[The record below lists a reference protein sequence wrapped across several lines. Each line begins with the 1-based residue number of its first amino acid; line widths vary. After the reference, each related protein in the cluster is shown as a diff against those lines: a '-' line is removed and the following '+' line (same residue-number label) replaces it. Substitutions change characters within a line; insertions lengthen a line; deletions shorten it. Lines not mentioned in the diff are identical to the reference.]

1 MKPNDSFRFVKNNQL
16 AVDYLS
22 LTKLYLPIIGRE
34 ALALYQYLL
43 AFWDGGQTKHNYT
56 EILNHID
63 MGWQAFE
70 KALDQ
75 LIALRLLDLYQE
87 EEAYRFVLYPNLTT
101 QDFFANHVY
110 RRLLEQKIGEAAV
123 EQLLP
128 EHLQGPR
135 RESSVLRM
143 IEEQLGRVSAPPQ
156 QKQADFDLT
165 HFKQVMARDGLRFAD
180 EKADLLVLFQIAE
193 SQKWT
198 WYETYLLAKE
208 TAVSHTIST
217 KRMQQKLQAKT
228 SPQGE
233 FSAQERTII
242 REAKAKKSL
251 QFLAEIKQ
259 AKQANIT
266 QSERKTL
273 QKMAELGLL
282 DEVINVIMVL
292 TFNKVNSAN
301 LNEKYALKVANDF
314 SYQGITTAE
323 QAVLR
328 IRERNQEQARRKSQQ
343 ATTPAQKQNNV
354 PQWSQPDYKNATS
367 SQEQEE
373 MERRRQ
379 ELLAKLD
386 KGGD

>member
-1 MKPNDSFRFVKNNQL
+1 MRPNDSFHYSANNQL

-43 AFWDGGQTKHNYT
+43 AFWDDGRSRHVFT
-56 EILNHID
+56 EILNHVD

-87 EEAYRFVLYPNLTT
+87 PTGGYRFVLYPNLTA
-101 QDFFANHVY
+101 QDFLANHVY

-123 EQLLP
+123 EKLIP
-128 EHLQGPR
+128 ESPQGQK
-135 RESSVLRM
+135 RESSFLQVL
-143 IEEQLGRVSAPPQ
+143 EEQAGQVRKNSQ

-165 HFKQVMARDGLRFAD
+165 HFKQVMAQDGLRFAD

-217 KRMQQKLQAKT
+217 KRMQQKLRTPQTAK
-228 SPQGE
+228 GE
-233 FSAQERTII
+233 FSAPEATII

-259 AKQANIT
+259 TKKASIT
-266 QSERKTL
+266 QSERKVID
-273 QKMAELGLL
+273 QMADLGLL

-314 SYQGITTAE
+314 AYQGIASAE

-328 IRERNQEQARRKSQQ
+328 IRERNQEQSKRKSQQ
-343 ATTPAQKQNNV
+343 APAAPKSNV
-354 PQWSQPDYKNATS
+354 PQWSQPDYKNTTT
-367 SQEQEE
+367 EQEKAD
-373 MERRRQ
+373 MERRKQ

>member
-1 MKPNDSFRFVKNNQL
+1 MRPNDSFHYAPNNQL
-16 AVDYLS
+16 AVDYLN

-34 ALALYQYLL
+34 ALALYQYFL
-43 AFWDGGQTKHNYT
+43 AFWDDGRDRHSFT
-56 EILNHID
+56 EILNHLD

-70 KALDQ
+70 KGLDQ

-87 EEAYRFVLYPNLTT
+87 EAGYRVVLYPNLTA
-101 QDFFANHVY
+101 QAFFANHVY
-110 RRLLEQKIGEAAV
+110 RNLLEKKIGEAAV
-123 EQLLP
+123 EKLLP
-128 EHLQGPR
+128 TAIHGQK
-135 RESSVLRM
+135 RESSFLRVL
-143 IEEQLGRVSAPPQ
+143 EEQAGLQASSQPKNR
-156 QKQADFDLT
+156 QADFDLT

-180 EKADLLVLFQIAE
+180 ENADLLVLFQIAE

-217 KRMQQKLQAKT
+217 KRMWQKLQAK
-228 SPQGE
+228 PVAQGE
-233 FSAQERTII
+233 FSSAESTII
-242 REAKAKKSL
+242 REAKAKNCL

-259 AKQANIT
+259 TKRAVII
-266 QSERKTL
+266 QSERTTL

-282 DEVINVIMVL
+282 DEVINVILVL

-314 SYQGITTAE
+314 AHQEIVTAE

-328 IRERNQEQARRKSQQ
+328 IRERNQEQTKRKAQQ
-343 ATTPAQKQNNV
+343 IPATPRSNV
-354 PQWSQPDYKNATS
+354 PSWSQPDYKNATS

>member
-1 MKPNDSFRFVKNNQL
+1 MRPNDSFHYAPNNQL
-16 AVDYLS
+16 AVDYLN

-43 AFWDGGQTKHNYT
+43 AFWDDGRDKHSFT
-56 EILNHID
+56 EILNHLD
-63 MGWQAFE
+63 MGWQVFE

-87 EEAYRFVLYPNLTT
+87 EAGYRVVLYPNLTA

-110 RRLLEQKIGEAAV
+110 RNLLEKKIGETAV
-123 EQLLP
+123 EKMLP
-128 EHLQGPR
+128 SAIHGQK
-135 RESSVLRM
+135 RESSFLHVL
-143 IEEQLGRVSAPPQ
+143 EEQAGLQEISQPQ
-156 QKQADFDLT
+156 ARQTDFDLT

-193 SQKWT
+193 NQKWT

-217 KRMQQKLQAKT
+217 KRMQQKLQAKPMT
-228 SPQGE
+228 QGE
-233 FSAQERTII
+233 FSSAESTII
-242 REAKAKKSL
+242 REAKAKKCL

-259 AKQANIT
+259 TKRAAIT
-266 QSERKTL
+266 QAERTTL

-282 DEVINVIMVL
+282 DEVINVILVL

-314 SYQGITTAE
+314 AYQEIATAE

-328 IRERNQEQARRKSQQ
+328 IRERNQEQTKRKAQQ
-343 ATTPAQKQNNV
+343 APAAPKSNV
-354 PQWSQPDYKNATS
+354 PSWSQPDYKNATS